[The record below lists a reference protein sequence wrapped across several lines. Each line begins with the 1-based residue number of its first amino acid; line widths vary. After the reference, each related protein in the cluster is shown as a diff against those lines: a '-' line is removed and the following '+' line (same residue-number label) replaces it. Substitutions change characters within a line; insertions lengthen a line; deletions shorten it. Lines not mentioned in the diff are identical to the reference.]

1 MDQIVALVMNEHLRG
16 HGPEL
21 TVWKDLRERARLGR
35 RAVRLIGDG
44 AMGVA
49 VADSHIEIAE
59 EIDAPVQDVIVKR
72 GELERCSAC
81 PNRHQAEIERLALAE
96 TVIDR
101 IRRRRMILRQDL
113 ARLEEHGL
121 GEGRGRRDMLRRR
134 GRGHGEIGAE
144 RRNEL
149 GLELV
154 ALRP

>member
-1 MDQIVALVMNEHLRG
+1 
-16 HGPEL
+16 
-21 TVWKDLRERARLGR
+21 
-35 RAVRLIGDG
+35 
-44 AMGVA
+44 
-49 VADSHIEIAE
+49 
-59 EIDAPVQDVIVKR
+59 
-72 GELERCSAC
+72 
-81 PNRHQAEIERLALAE
+81 
-96 TVIDR
+96 
-101 IRRRRMILRQDL
+101 MILRQDL